1 MNFGVQSF
9 FTKLCRLNVSIG
21 NVSNAQ
27 HLFTSKKMLKPK
39 ATKLN
44 FTLFKLRLNSIKDC
58 FMQVTCWKKH
68 WRCKGKTFSYSLLSK
83 SHWMI
88 SDKTFLD
95 EDADS
100 SDWIHVTQWRHKVE
114 VPQDKVCGSN
124 KRPHVSVAKVLNT
137 CVYYSVTFSERQW
150 DPFS

>member
-1 MNFGVQSF
+1 MNVP
-9 FTKLCRLNVSIG
+9 IG

-44 FTLFKLRLNSIKDC
+44 ITLFKLRLNPIKDC
-58 FMQVTCWKKH
+58 FMQVTCWKKY

-83 SHWMI
+83 SHWMV
-88 SDKTFLD
+88 SEKTFLG

-100 SDWIHVTQWRHKVE
+100 SDWIHVTQWRHPGQGLQQQQATSCFSGWSFKHLYLLLCHFLWE
-114 VPQDKVCGSN
+114 TMGPLLI
-124 KRPHVSVAKVLNT
+124 VLL
-137 CVYYSVTFSERQW
+137 W
-150 DPFS
+150 DHG